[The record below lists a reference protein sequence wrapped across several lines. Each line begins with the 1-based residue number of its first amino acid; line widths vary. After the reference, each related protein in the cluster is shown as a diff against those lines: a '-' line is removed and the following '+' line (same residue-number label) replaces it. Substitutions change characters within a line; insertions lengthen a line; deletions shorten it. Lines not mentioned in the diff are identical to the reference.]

1 MLYSNLNALT
11 SVVAIGG
18 GHGLGRV
25 MSSLS
30 FLESRLTGIVTT
42 TDNGSSTGRIR
53 AQQGGIAWGDIRN
66 CLMQLND
73 TPSTAAAIFEYRFQ
87 GEGEL
92 SGHNLGN
99 LIFRALEDLHIRPF
113 ESIKLVRNFLRVS
126 ANLIPM
132 SELPVHIAAKMPEG
146 ETVVGEVNID
156 QLDQAPSELFLL
168 PQVPAT
174 REAISAV
181 KTTPLILL
189 GPGSFFTS
197 ILPPLLVCDLSHAIA
212 QSNANIVFIDN
223 LGTEH
228 SPAAQLS
235 LHKRIAWIE
244 HLIQRPIQGIITHQ
258 DAVLTGLDSKVI
270 MAKQLND
277 SDVYYRHDRTL
288 LCRYLDQILTAL

>member
-1 MLYSNLNALT
+1 MHYPHLNALS

-25 MSSLS
+25 MASLS
-30 FLESRLTGIVTT
+30 FLEHRLTGIVTT

-87 GEGEL
+87 GQGEL

-99 LIFRALEDLHIRPF
+99 LIFRALEDLRIRPF
-113 ESIKLVRNFLRVS
+113 ESIKLVRNFLRVK

-132 SELPVHIAAKMPEG
+132 SELPVHIAARMPTG

-156 QLDQAPSELFLL
+156 QLTATPSELFLL
-168 PQVPAT
+168 PNVPAT
-174 REAISAV
+174 QEAINAV
-181 KTTPLILL
+181 ENASLILL

-197 ILPPLLVCDLSHAIA
+197 ILPPLLTHELAQAIA
-212 QSNANIVFIDN
+212 QRAAHIVFIDN

-228 SPAAQLS
+228 SPAAN
-235 LHKRIAWIE
+235 LHLHDRIRWIE
-244 HLIQRPIQGIITHQ
+244 NLIKRPIQGIITHPEACTQ
-258 DAVLTGLDSKVI
+258 GLDDKTI
-270 MAKQLND
+270 IAKALND
-277 SDVYYRHDRTL
+277 NEVHYRHDRTL
-288 LCRYLDQILTAL
+288 LCRYLDQLLTAL

>member
-1 MLYSNLNALT
+1 MHYPNLNALS

-25 MSSLS
+25 MASLN

-87 GEGEL
+87 GQGEL

-113 ESIKLVRNFLRVS
+113 ESIKLVRNFLRVK

-132 SELPVHIAAKMPEG
+132 SELPVHIAARMPTG

-156 QLDQAPSELFLL
+156 QLTTTPSELFLL
-168 PQVPAT
+168 PNVPAT
-174 REAISAV
+174 DEAVSAV
-181 KTTPLILL
+181 ANAQLILL

-197 ILPPLLVCDLSHAIA
+197 IMPPLLTVELAEAIA
-212 QSNANIVFIDN
+212 QSAAHIVFIDN
-223 LGTEH
+223 LGAEH
-228 SPAAQLS
+228 SPAAN
-235 LHKRIAWIE
+235 LHLHDRLCWIE
-244 HLIQRPIQGIITHQ
+244 QRIQRAVQGVITHPQACIQG
-258 DAVLTGLDSKVI
+258 LEGKKVI
-270 MAKQLND
+270 AQTLND
-277 SDVYYRHDRTL
+277 SEVHYRHDRTL
-288 LCRYLDQILTAL
+288 LCQYLDELLTAL